1 VKYHIRELVFRVLRH
16 PILALI
22 HICGGDASRIRISR
36 ISSFVRSDSPVIIEA
51 GAFDGQDTKR
61 FLNAWSNCKIFA
73 FEPVPNLADRL
84 SKLFD
89 GEERVSVIEKSL
101 VGGIS
106 RDVTMYTF
114 QMDSVPNGSSS
125 ILQPT
130 GHLDRQP
137 TIDLAKTIQVTG
149 VTLDEWAES
158 EGVGAVDILWLDLQG
173 AELDVLRSANSLL
186 SRTHIVHVEI
196 SDEPL
201 YLGAAVKQQV
211 IDFLHT
217 KGFRP
222 MLIRQL
228 GISGNA
234 LFVKSP

>member
-1 VKYHIRELVFRVLRH
+1 MKYRLRELIFRVFRH
-16 PILALI
+16 PILATI
-22 HICGGDASRIRISR
+22 HVCGGDTSKIPISR
-36 ISSFVRSDSPVIIEA
+36 ISSFVLTDSPVIIEA

-61 FLNAWSNCKIFA
+61 FLATWPNCKIFA
-73 FEPVPNLADRL
+73 FEPVPNLAEGL
-84 SKLFD
+84 LKLFD
-89 GEERVSVIEKSL
+89 GEERVSVIEKSV

-106 RDVTMYTF
+106 REVTMYTF
-114 QMDSVPNGSSS
+114 QSDSAPNGSSS

-137 TIDLAKTIQVTG
+137 TIDLAKTIKVTG
-149 VTLDEWAES
+149 VTLDDWAES
-158 EGVGAVDILWLDLQG
+158 HGVGAVDILWLDLQG
-173 AELDVLRSANSLL
+173 AELDVLRSSTSLL
-186 SRTHIVHVEI
+186 RRTRIVHVEI

-201 YLGAAVKQQV
+201 YLGAAVKQEV

-217 KGFRP
+217 KGFRL

-234 LFVKSP
+234 LFVKSL